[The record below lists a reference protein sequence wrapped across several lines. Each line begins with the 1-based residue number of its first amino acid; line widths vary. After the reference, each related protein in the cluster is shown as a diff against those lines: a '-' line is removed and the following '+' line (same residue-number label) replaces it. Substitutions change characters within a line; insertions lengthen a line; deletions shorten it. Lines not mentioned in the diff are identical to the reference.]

1 MATEAENLAQ
11 LAIVRTQVISL
22 IAELTLS
29 PKPSYTIDGQKVD
42 WTDYLEMLLR
52 QVAQVD
58 AAILAIESDPYEF
71 TSTMYT

>member
-1 MATEAENLAQ
+1 MATEEENLAQ

-29 PKPSYTIDGQKVD
+29 PKPSYSIDGQRVN
-42 WTDYLEMLLR
+42 WGDYLEMLFR

-58 AAILAIESDPYEF
+58 AAILAITDDPYEF